1 MKQVLKGLD
10 PFISKDTK
18 YLILGSF
25 PSVKSL
31 EYGFYYMHSQNRF
44 YRILS
49 EIFNDKYPETII
61 QKKEFLSRHNISL
74 FDVIKSCT
82 REGSLDSNIKDI
94 EVNNL
99 EMFFYKNIK
108 IACTGK
114 TAFNLFKKYYPDIEV
129 HYLSSPSPANQ
140 KYFDR
145 TTYVDFFGQN
155 VHKNLF

>member
-1 MKQVLKGLD
+1 
-10 PFISKDTK
+10 
-18 YLILGSF
+18 
-25 PSVKSL
+25 
-31 EYGFYYMHSQNRF
+31 MHSQNRF

-114 TAFNLFKKYYPDIEV
+114 TAFNLFKKYYPDI
-129 HYLSSPSPANQ
+129 
-140 KYFDR
+140 
-145 TTYVDFFGQN
+145 
-155 VHKNLF
+155 

>member
-1 MKQVLKGLD
+1 MVLCLGIVGRVMLRGGVFVLCCCVFFFFLAEDGIRVFCLSRGLGD
-10 PFISKDTK
+10 V
-18 YLILGSF
+18 F
-25 PSVKSL
+25 PR
-31 EYGFYYMHSQNRF
+31 Q
-44 YRILS
+44 
-49 EIFNDKYPETII
+49 
-61 QKKEFLSRHNISL
+61 EFLSRHNISL

-99 EMFFYKNIK
+99 EMFFYRNIK

-145 TTYVDFFGQN
+145 TTYADFFGQN
-155 VHKNLF
+155 VHKN